1 MRLLHFITPPVSF
14 PCSTM
19 RRLIPLN
26 ISQLS
31 VAMMV
36 RLGLTD
42 PLAKRLWEKKTLWLI
57 VMHQDDISKV
67 KTIPCNRLNLRS
79 THPEASNTLSED
91 SHR

>member
-1 MRLLHFITPPVSF
+1 
-14 PCSTM
+14 M

-36 RLGLTD
+36 RLGLPD

-67 KTIPCNRLNLRS
+67 KTIP
-79 THPEASNTLSED
+79 
-91 SHR
+91 